1 MARSPQDRTKTPPPR
16 THTLDLGIL
25 YQPDDATCGPTC
37 LHAVYRYFGQ
47 DVALDDVIAEVPQL
61 QGGGTLAVSLANHA
75 LRHGYGALIY
85 TYNLTVFDPS
95 WFEGKPPDLGE
106 RLRAQARAKRDP
118 KLAEATDAY
127 LEFLRLGGR
136 LTMEDLTPGL
146 LRHWLKRDRPVLT
159 GLSATFLY
167 RTAREVGEETLEEDD
182 VRGVS
187 TGHFVVLC
195 GWNVEERSVCVAD
208 PLEDNPR
215 SQERIYWLP
224 VERVINAILLGVLTY
239 DANLLVLEPPE
250 RTP

>member
-1 MARSPQDRTKTPPPR
+1 
-16 THTLDLGIL
+16 
-25 YQPDDATCGPTC
+25 
-37 LHAVYRYFGQ
+37 
-47 DVALDDVIAEVPQL
+47 VALDDVIAEVPQL
-61 QGGGTLAVSLANHA
+61 AGGGTLAVSLANHA
-75 LRHGYGALIY
+75 LRRGYGALIY

-95 WFEGKPPDLGE
+95 WFEGKPPDLAE
-106 RLRAQARAKRDP
+106 RLRAQARAKQDH

-136 LTMEDLTPGL
+136 LAVEDLTPGL
-146 LRHWLKRDRPVLT
+146 LRRWLKRDRPVLT

-167 RTAREVGEETLEEDD
+167 PTAREVGEETLAEDD

-195 GWNVEERSVCVAD
+195 GWNAEERSVCVAD

-250 RTP
+250 KTP